1 MTIPSYLIDDFQRF
15 FRISRGTFELILRNI
30 AVYLTPDIGR
40 GRAAITPEKHLLIT
54 IWFISHQDT
63 IHRMSDRFSVTD
75 SSIIRCRDRVF
86 TVVLRYLKTKFIY
99 LPEDYNVKAQ
109 IMDEYSIGSQFPNV
123 LGAIDGTHIR
133 IVAPS
138 EHSQV
143 YVNRKK
149 FHSLVLQGICASN
162 MQFLHV
168 LAGWPGSVNDS
179 RILRNCDVWNI
190 APDWCGVDN
199 HLVGD
204 GAYPLQQWL
213 LTPFRNN
220 GHLTQRMRRFNYR
233 LSSARVAIERAF
245 GLLKG
250 RFRRLKLLD
259 TKTIKTAVDT
269 IIVSCIFHNICVVND
284 DVLEQYIRENQEEAH
299 RHNNLV
305 LNDED
310 DENGMEKRDRIADGF
325 I

>member
-1 MTIPSYLIDDFQRF
+1 MVDQLLPILFAVMEEADFEEKYDDNNMESFFATAIAMVREDRTKVGNYADLTIPSYLIDDFQRF
-15 FRISRGTFELILRNI
+15 FRISRGTFEVILRNI
-30 AVYLTPDIGR
+30 AVYLTPDI

-99 LPEDYNVKAQ
+99 LPKDYNVKVQ
-109 IMDEYSIGSQFPNV
+109 IMDEYRIGSQFPNV

-149 FHSLVLQGICASN
+149 FHLLVLQGIRASN

-168 LAGWPGSVNDS
+168 LAS
-179 RILRNCDVWNI
+179 
-190 APDWCGVDN
+190 
-199 HLVGD
+199 
-204 GAYPLQQWL
+204 
-213 LTPFRNN
+213 
-220 GHLTQRMRRFNYR
+220 
-233 LSSARVAIERAF
+233 
-245 GLLKG
+245 
-250 RFRRLKLLD
+250 
-259 TKTIKTAVDT
+259 
-269 IIVSCIFHNICVVND
+269 FHNICIIND

-299 RHNNLV
+299 RHNNLA
-305 LNDED
+305 NED
-310 DENGMEKRDRIADGF
+310 DENGMEKRDCIADGF